1 MEDKEKYFLEHQ
13 CGGSGLLSISVK
25 MMSRTIWKRSQS
37 RGPRPKIEEKEK
49 LNYILRRLG
58 DLSICLWCECLQN
71 AVFGCIHIAWC
82 SHSQTRQY
90 SKTGRAKTGSEQQ
103 AEFCRPLTAVHSLDQ
118 VLLKRRKGVQNCWTE
133 IDQNQQCPH
142 FQGPNQ
148 PPYQICDVLISELWV
163 WSFSQPMCSLV
174 RLRVRILY
182 FHADL
187 RVRTKLQHLM
197 QIWKHCPALSR
208 SAEA

>member
-1 MEDKEKYFLEHQ
+1 
-13 CGGSGLLSISVK
+13 
-25 MMSRTIWKRSQS
+25 MSRTIWKRSQS

-103 AEFCRPLTAVHSLDQ
+103 AEFCRPLAAVHSLDQ
-118 VLLKRRKGVQNCWTE
+118 VLLKRRKDVQNLLNWNRPKPAVPTFSRTKSTP
-133 IDQNQQCPH
+133 I
-142 FQGPNQ
+142 PN
-148 PPYQICDVLISELWV
+148 LWYTFKCIV
-163 WSFSQPMCSLV
+163 GVVVFAAYVQLGAFARAHTVHSCRFARAHKVATS
-174 RLRVRILY
+174 
-182 FHADL
+182 HADL
-187 RVRTKLQHLM
+187 ETLPCFELVCRGIATLHRK
-197 QIWKHCPALSR
+197 IY
-208 SAEA
+208 

>member
-1 MEDKEKYFLEHQ
+1 MEDKDKEEYFLEHQQ

-58 DLSICLWCECLQN
+58 DLSICIWCECLQN

-90 SKTGRAKTGSEQQ
+90 SKRRESENWFWATGRVLQTPNRSSQFGPGV
-103 AEFCRPLTAVHSLDQ
+103 AEKEER
-118 VLLKRRKGVQNCWTE
+118 
-133 IDQNQQCPH
+133 
-142 FQGPNQ
+142 
-148 PPYQICDVLISELWV
+148 
-163 WSFSQPMCSLV
+163 
-174 RLRVRILY
+174 
-182 FHADL
+182 
-187 RVRTKLQHLM
+187 RTKFAELKSTKTSSAHIFKD
-197 QIWKHCPALSR
+197 QINPHTKFVMYL
-208 SAEA
+208 